1 MKQFKSFKDA
11 PVMFHSK
18 INDLMVSEPLKSLIL
33 FSHNTITN
41 MFQGHILCITNND
54 FLHTEEKFAS
64 LKISCGA

>member
-11 PVMFHSK
+11 PVMFQSK

-41 MFQGHILCITNND
+41 MFQGHILCKTNND